1 MSRNWAEEVAGF
13 QRIPNVLKIENSIQF
28 NFKRLK
34 FLKNGQEV
42 GNYFSGRR
50 CGTSRRGCSTKIPN
64 KKILVENH
72 GHESEG
78 RELETKKVPQ

>member
-13 QRIPNVLKIENSIQF
+13 QRIPNVLKIEN
-28 NFKRLK
+28 
-34 FLKNGQEV
+34 LKNGQEV

-78 RELETKKVPQ
+78 RERPRKYPSEYSLRI